1 MGTQMGA
8 LDFRCSIRFGNGGF
22 PVTRPS
28 NARENRFGSSIN
40 GLSQRS
46 ARIAGVLFIA
56 ATASTMAAQVLL
68 EPVLDPVLEV
78 VSPVSDP
85 STQII
90 ALAVV
95 LEGINALASAGIAI
109 ALYPVLR
116 RCAEIAAAG
125 YLGLRIV
132 EGSVGI
138 VAAAA
143 LAVIVL
149 SDTGDTGF
157 AIALHDAAFLMVLLV
172 FSCSTLLLYPVL
184 FLHRLVPP
192 VLSLWGLIGGMML
205 LVACVLILF
214 GQINAGGTTDL
225 ILSLPI
231 WVNEMVL
238 ALWLLIRGFD
248 LSQVELGQ
256 RHAA

>member
-56 ATASTMAAQVLL
+56 ATASTIAAQVL
-68 EPVLDPVLEV
+68 LDPVLEV

-157 AIALHDAAFLMVLLV
+157 ALGLHDAAFLMVLLV

-205 LVACVLILF
+205 MVACVLILF